1 MEKGLLFFTLALTA
15 IWIILDDFYGGKHL
29 SKMAQKMT
37 PDIGSPL
44 DVVSDGVESAK
55 EAVQDAGK
63 KTVKKAKKTGKKVI
77 EKATGYDKYKSV
89 QDAIKKKPELKEKIQ
104 DNIKDSFW
112 GGAWKGFKD
121 MIGMG

>member
-15 IWIILDDFYGGKHL
+15 IWIILDDFYGGRHL
-29 SKMAQKMT
+29 TKMAQKMT

-44 DVVSDGVESAK
+44 DVVTDGVESAK

-63 KTVKKAKKTGKKVI
+63 KTVKKGKKVI
-77 EKATGYDKYKSV
+77 EKATGYDKYKDV
-89 QDAIKKKPELKEKIQ
+89 QDAIKKKPELKDQIQ
-104 DNIKDSFW
+104 KDIKDSFW

-121 MIGMG
+121 MIGIG